1 MGGLKLRDVIAGA
14 VLIVF
19 AVLVAVFDGSDSES
33 DELSN
38 DPYVQSAE
46 SSNDPYDVKGY
57 TVVGH
62 YLNSSWIT
70 DNPLVEVVDKEEI
83 IDDEAAVFSAI
94 YQDGFLE
101 GDCLTAFTSNN
112 NPGSSFTYGG
122 SSDYIYRVTF
132 GEPHDDDTIKK
143 VIIQCDISEDVTS
156 PDWDDCGQHHAIII
170 EYPLKSGVYADTVNT
185 QIRESVSNL
194 ISTYLTRA
202 NERAGCGFAG
212 NPGRGHP
219 RNGYF
224 ELDAFVTFANDGLFS
239 VHLQTGVHDPAANTS
254 NDYVDTLNFDLST
267 GKTFSLADMLYPG
280 EESYRALQRIAI
292 AEANYLKL
300 KGSRTMFGAV
310 PSHIHAYEK
319 DDYRPELLE
328 EQEFVITK
336 DGGVILYCNEYCFEP
351 RGMSPFAG
359 VLDRS
364 LPLEIPFP
372 QLMYFYHPE
381 GPFRHFCEVEGSYCY
396 LK

>member
-1 MGGLKLRDVIAGA
+1 MDGLKLRDVIAGA

-19 AVLVAVFDGSDSES
+19 AVLVAVFGGSDSES

-46 SSNDPYDVKGY
+46 SSNDPYAVKGY

-83 IDDEAAVFSAI
+83 IDDEAVVFSAI

-202 NERAGCGFAG
+202 NERAGCGLAG

-239 VHLQTGVHDPAANTS
+239 VHLQTGVHDPGANTS

-267 GKTFSLADMLYPG
+267 GKRFSLADMLKPG
-280 EESYRALQRIAI
+280 EESFRALQRVAI
-292 AEANYLKL
+292 AQNNYLYFQGL
-300 KGSRTMFGAV
+300 RDSWNDGLMN
-310 PSHIHAYEK
+310 IHALENTDYEPK
-319 DDYRPELLE
+319 LLE
-328 EQEFVITK
+328 ELEFVLTETAIVL
-336 DGGVILYCNEYCFEP
+336 DCEEYCGNE
-351 RGMSPFAG
+351 MLAG
-359 VLDRS
+359 L
-364 LPLEIPFP
+364 LYKEIPLEIPFR
-372 QLMYFYHPE
+372 QLRTFWNLESPIRYIP
-381 GPFRHFCEVEGSYCY
+381 S
-396 LK
+396 

>member
-1 MGGLKLRDVIAGA
+1 MDGLKLRDVIAGA

-38 DPYVQSAE
+38 DPYA
-46 SSNDPYDVKGY
+46 VKGY

-70 DNPLVEVVDKEEI
+70 DNPMVEVVDKEEI
-83 IDDEAAVFSAI
+83 IDDEAVVFSAI

-112 NPGSSFTYGG
+112 NPGSNFNYGG
-122 SSDYIYRVTF
+122 SPDYIYRVTF
-132 GEPHDDDTIKK
+132 AEPHDDDTIKK

-156 PDWDDCGQHHAIII
+156 PDWDDCGQHYAIII

-202 NERAGCGFAG
+202 NERAGCGLAG

-267 GKTFSLADMLYPG
+267 GKTFSLADMLYSG

-292 AEANYLKL
+292 AEANYLKSWGL
-300 KGSRTMFGAV
+300 RDMWGDGE
-310 PSHIHAYEK
+310 PSDIHTYEK

-328 EQEFVITK
+328 EQEFVLTENAI
-336 DGGVILYCNEYCFEP
+336 ILLCEEYCFDGIVPELLYK
-351 RGMSPFAG
+351 
-359 VLDRS
+359 V
-364 LPLEIPFP
+364 LPLEIPFSR
-372 QLMYFYHPE
+372 LDNFWDPE
-381 GPFRHFCEVEGSYCY
+381 GPFRYFNNPVY
-396 LK
+396 